1 MKKSIYQFSEPRLCK
16 LEFDLCNDFVLRENT
31 ECNIQLKL
39 ETKIQKK
46 DADEAVV
53 LLQVLL
59 EGDAPYKIIAEESA
73 NFKWDMGEVDESDV
87 EKFLQQNA
95 PTLLLGYIRQI
106 ISTVT
111 AASGYGAYN
120 IPFINFIQ

>member
-73 NFKWDMGEVDESDV
+73 NFKWNMGEVDESDV
-87 EKFLQQNA
+87 EKFTA
-95 PTLLLGYIRQI
+95 KCSYIIAGLYKTDYIYR
-106 ISTVT
+106 
-111 AASGYGAYN
+111 YCC
-120 IPFINFIQ
+120 FWLWCL